1 MNQDWLL
8 FKRVFNPEYR
18 YVLATII
25 NTEGSTY
32 RKSGAMML
40 LTEQTSFGL
49 LSGGCLEEDIRLH
62 GLECLANLQQKVI
75 RYDLRNES
83 DELWGLGLGCEGA
96 IDILLQPLTPENN
109 HLNFADLLEFI
120 SQQNLGLL
128 RFSPYSKT
136 VKPLRIETD
145 INRLDKLSSQQC
157 ELIKSGKSIRV
168 ASFKHSSTDHRNNS
182 KRSENHVSQ
191 GNASKTSDNDNQ
203 PNENQD
209 LLIPVRSPINLL
221 ICGAGP
227 DVLPFINLV
236 KELGWQLY
244 IWDHRKGYLNQSCF
258 NTIDKQLIKPHSIS
272 ASFMD
277 KMDAVVIMSHH
288 LEYDKHYLIAAL
300 KSNLDYIG
308 LLGPVKRKLKL
319 LDSIN
324 EVEDLECDIESNIE
338 SKYDRRLF
346 GPVGL
351 DINANSPASIA
362 LSVVAQ
368 LQQHFY
374 SKQPF
379 MGLFDKALPE
389 KESSKKELPEEE
401 LFEKEPP
408 DKESL
413 GKELYDKKLAEST
426 RHLSK
431 TCNTQEVD
439 E

>member
-1 MNQDWLL
+1 
-8 FKRVFNPEYR
+8 V
-18 YVLATII
+18 
-25 NTEGSTY
+25 
-32 RKSGAMML
+32 
-40 LTEQTSFGL
+40 
-49 LSGGCLEEDIRLH
+49 RLY
-62 GLECLANLQQKVI
+62 Q
-75 RYDLRNES
+75 
-83 DELWGLGLGCEGA
+83 
-96 IDILLQPLTPENN
+96 
-109 HLNFADLLEFI
+109 
-120 SQQNLGLL
+120 
-128 RFSPYSKT
+128 
-136 VKPLRIETD
+136 
-145 INRLDKLSSQQC
+145 
-157 ELIKSGKSIRV
+157 
-168 ASFKHSSTDHRNNS
+168 
-182 KRSENHVSQ
+182 
-191 GNASKTSDNDNQ
+191 
-203 PNENQD
+203 
-209 LLIPVRSPINLL
+209 
-221 ICGAGP
+221 
-227 DVLPFINLV
+227 
-236 KELGWQLY
+236 
-244 IWDHRKGYLNQSCF
+244 
-258 NTIDKQLIKPHSIS
+258 
-272 ASFMD
+272 
-277 KMDAVVIMSHH
+277 
-288 LEYDKHYLIAAL
+288 
-300 KSNLDYIG
+300 
-308 LLGPVKRKLKL
+308 L